1 MKQSADKVIVEIDD
15 GLMTITINRPE
26 VRNAVDRDVSYG
38 VCEAVDEL
46 DRRDDLRVAVL
57 TGSGGTFCSGM
68 DLKAFLRGE
77 VTRVE
82 GRGILGIAKTPPVKP
97 LIAAVEGYALAGGF
111 ESVLACDL
119 VVAARDAV
127 FGLPE
132 VTRGL
137 AAAAGGLIRLPRLI
151 PPRVAM
157 EAALTGECLSAD
169 DLHRHGLIN
178 RLVDPGQ
185 ALPAAQELARR
196 IISNAPLAVAA
207 SKKVIVEQRN
217 WSDAESFDRQDE
229 ITGHL
234 LSSADAREG
243 ATAFKEKRAPRWQG
257 A

>member
-1 MKQSADKVIVEIDD
+1 VTVTTDKVLVEVDD

-26 VRNAVDRDVSYG
+26 ARNAVDRDVSYG
-38 VCEAVDEL
+38 VCAAVDEL
-46 DRRDDLRVAVL
+46 GRRDDLRVGIL

-82 GRGILGIAKTPPVKP
+82 GRGILGIARTPPTKP

-151 PPRVAM
+151 PPRIAM
-157 EAALTGECLSAD
+157 EAALTGDRLSAA

-178 RLVDPGQ
+178 RLVEPGE
-185 ALPAAQELARR
+185 ALQVARELARR
-196 IISNAPLAVAA
+196 IIANAPLAVAA
-207 SKKVIVEQRN
+207 SKRVIVEQRN

-234 LSSADAREG
+234 LASADAREG